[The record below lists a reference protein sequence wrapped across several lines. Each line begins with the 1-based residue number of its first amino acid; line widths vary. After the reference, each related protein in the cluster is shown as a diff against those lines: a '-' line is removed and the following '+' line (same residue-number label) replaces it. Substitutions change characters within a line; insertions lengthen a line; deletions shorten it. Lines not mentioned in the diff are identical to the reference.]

1 MIVYAGNPYQAI
13 HATDTLMMR
22 SPWFMFPLLLLLG
35 APPAGARDGPLA
47 ELPGRVEHDDSRL
60 NVILVPRT
68 PQQMAAFYE
77 GRRFPQAMIDLTRRY
92 CFITVLLENKTDD
105 ILWHELERW
114 RFVTA
119 DGTPVARRSRGW
131 WQAQWEALEAPLPSR
146 STFRWTLL
154 PERLDFRPGE
164 REGGNI
170 TLAPTAEPL
179 RLIARFATGADRTGE
194 EIVLHLDGLRCAG
207 EQAP

>member
-1 MIVYAGNPYQAI
+1 
-13 HATDTLMMR
+13 MMTR
-22 SPWFMFPLLLLLG
+22 CPCFVFPLLLLLG
-35 APPAGARDGPLA
+35 TLPAGAQDGPLA
-47 ELPGRVEHDDSRL
+47 QLPGRVEHDDSRL

-77 GRRFPQAMIDLTRRY
+77 GRGFPDAMIDLTRRY
-92 CFITVLLENKTDD
+92 CFVTVLLQNKTED

-119 DGTPVARRSRGW
+119 DGTAIARRSRDW
-131 WQAQWEALEAPLPSR
+131 WQAQWETMQAPLPSR

-154 PERLDFRPGE
+154 PERLDFHPGE

-170 TLAPTAEPL
+170 TLERTGKPL
-179 RLIARFATGADRTGE
+179 RLIARFATGTDRTGE
-194 EIVLHLDGLRCAG
+194 EIILRLDGLRCAG
-207 EQAP
+207 DQEP

>member
-1 MIVYAGNPYQAI
+1 
-13 HATDTLMMR
+13 MMR
-22 SPWFMFPLLLLLG
+22 SPSFISPVLFLLG
-35 APPAGARDGPLA
+35 VLPASAQDGPLA
-47 ELPGRVEHDDSRL
+47 QLSGRVEHDDSRL
-60 NVILVPRT
+60 NVTLVPRA

-77 GRRFPQAMIDLTRRY
+77 GRGFPDAMIDLTRRY
-92 CFITVLLENKTDD
+92 CFITVVLQNKTED

-119 DGTPVARRSRGW
+119 DGTTIIRRTRDW
-131 WQAQWEALEAPLPSR
+131 WQTQWERMQAPLPSR

-170 TLAPTAEPL
+170 TLVRTGEPL
-179 RLIARFATGADRTGE
+179 RLIARFATGKERNGE
-194 EIVLHLDGLRCAG
+194 EIELRLDGLRCAG
-207 EQAP
+207 DQGP